1 VFCGSSPG
9 NDPAYLAA
17 ARATGTELA
26 RAARATGTE
35 LARRGLTLV
44 YGAGSVGLMGAVA
57 DAALAAGGS
66 VVGVIP
72 EHLMGVEVDH
82 RGLTEL
88 HVVESM
94 HARKALMAQRSDAFV
109 ALPGGFGTIEE
120 VVEILTWSQLG
131 LHRKGVQLGLHR
143 KGVGFLDVAGY
154 YTPLLRFFQQAVAA
168 GFVREA
174 NLTLYEAD
182 SEIGPLLDA
191 LARWEPVTTTKWAQR
206 T

>member
-1 VFCGSSPG
+1 MRSVCVFCGSSPG
-9 NDPAYLAA
+9 TDPAYLAA
-17 ARATGTELA
+17 AH
-26 RAARATGTE
+26 ATGTE

-88 HVVESM
+88 HVVPSM
-94 HARKALMAQRSDAFV
+94 HARKALMAERADAFL
-109 ALPGGFGTIEE
+109 ALPGGFGTFEE
-120 VVEILTWSQLG
+120 VLEILTWS
-131 LHRKGVQLGLHR
+131 QLGLHR

-154 YTPLLRFFQQAVAA
+154 YAPLLRFFEQAVAA
-168 GFVREA
+168 GFVRAA
-174 NLTLYEAD
+174 NLTLYDAD
-182 SEIGPLLDA
+182 SDVGALLDR
-191 LARWEPVTTTKWAQR
+191 LAQFQPVTTSKWQDR

>member
-1 VFCGSSPG
+1 MKSVCVFCGSSPG
-9 NDPAYLAA
+9 NDPAYLA
-17 ARATGTELA
+17 
-26 RAARATGTE
+26 AARATGTE

-131 LHRKGVQLGLHR
+131 LHRKGV
-143 KGVGFLDVAGY
+143 GFLDVAGY

>member
-1 VFCGSSPG
+1 MKSVCVFCGSSPG
-9 NDPAYLAA
+9 NDPAYLA
-17 ARATGTELA
+17 
-26 RAARATGTE
+26 AARATGTE

-131 LHRKGVQLGLHR
+131 LHRKGV
-143 KGVGFLDVAGY
+143 GFLDVAGY

-174 NLTLYEAD
+174 NLTLYEAN

>member
-1 VFCGSSPG
+1 VKSVCVFCGSSPG
-9 NDPAYLAA
+9 NDPAYLA
-17 ARATGTELA
+17 
-26 RAARATGTE
+26 AARATGTE

-131 LHRKGVQLGLHR
+131 LHRKGV
-143 KGVGFLDVAGY
+143 GFLDVAGY

>member
-9 NDPAYLAA
+9 NDPAYLA
-17 ARATGTELA
+17 
-26 RAARATGTE
+26 AARATGTE

-131 LHRKGVQLGLHR
+131 LHRKGV
-143 KGVGFLDVAGY
+143 GFLDVAGY

>member
-1 VFCGSSPG
+1 MKSVCVFCGSSPG
-9 NDPAYLAA
+9 NDPAYLA
-17 ARATGTELA
+17 
-26 RAARATGTE
+26 AARATGTE

-131 LHRKGVQLGLHR
+131 LHRKGV
-143 KGVGFLDVAGY
+143 GFLDVAGY

-174 NLTLYEAD
+174 NLTLYEANSD
-182 SEIGPLLDA
+182 IGPLLDA

>member
-1 VFCGSSPG
+1 MKSVCVFCGSSEG
-9 NDPAYLAA
+9 ADPAYLAA
-17 ARATGTELA
+17 ARATGTELV
-26 RAARATGTE
+26 
-35 LARRGLTLV
+35 RRGLTLV

-57 DAALAAGGS
+57 DAALAAGGE

-88 HVVESM
+88 HVVPSM
-94 HARKALMAQRSDAFV
+94 HARKALMAERADAFL
-109 ALPGGFGTIEE
+109 ALPGGFGTFEE
-120 VVEILTWSQLG
+120 VLEILTWS
-131 LHRKGVQLGLHR
+131 QLGLHR

-154 YTPLLRFFQQAVAA
+154 YAPLLRFFEQAVAA

-174 NLTLYEAD
+174 NLTLYDAD
-182 SEIGPLLDA
+182 SDVGALLDR
-191 LARWEPVTTTKWAQR
+191 LARWEPVTTTKWQER

>member
-1 VFCGSSPG
+1 MRSVCVFCGSSPG
-9 NDPAYLAA
+9 ADPAYVA
-17 ARATGTELA
+17 
-26 RAARATGTE
+26 AARATGTE

-57 DAALAAGGS
+57 DAALAAGGD

-94 HARKALMAQRSDAFV
+94 HARKALMAERADAFV
-109 ALPGGFGTIEE
+109 ALPGGFGTFEE
-120 VVEILTWSQLG
+120 VLEILTWSQLG
-131 LHRKGVQLGLHR
+131 LHRKA
-143 KGVGFLDVAGY
+143 VGFLDVAGY
-154 YTPLLRFFQQAVAA
+154 YAPLLRFFQQAVDA

-174 NLTLYEAD
+174 NLTLYD
-182 SEIGPLLDA
+182 SDAEIGPLLDR
-191 LARWEPVTTTKWAQR
+191 LACWEPVTTTKWQER

>member
-1 VFCGSSPG
+1 MKSVCVFCGSSEG
-9 NDPAYLAA
+9 ADPAYLA
-17 ARATGTELA
+17 
-26 RAARATGTE
+26 AARATGTE

-57 DAALAAGGS
+57 DAALAAGGE

-88 HVVESM
+88 HVVPSM
-94 HARKALMAQRSDAFV
+94 HARKALMAERADAFL
-109 ALPGGFGTIEE
+109 ALPGGFGTFEE
-120 VVEILTWSQLG
+120 VLEILTWS
-131 LHRKGVQLGLHR
+131 QLGLHR

-154 YTPLLRFFQQAVAA
+154 YAPLLRFFEQAVAA

-174 NLTLYEAD
+174 NLTLYDAD
-182 SEIGPLLDA
+182 SDVGALLDR
-191 LARWEPVTTTKWAQR
+191 LARWEPVTTTKWQER